1 MSTFKLLIRFA
12 KPYPGWMLL
21 TFLLGFSGALF
32 NGVGT
37 TLIVPVVL
45 KIIGLDIE
53 LDNAPDIL
61 KIVMRPFDRVPEDY
75 RTLVMAIAIILTI
88 ILKNL
93 ASYASTLTSSS
104 LARTLTTDMREAG
117 LKNLL
122 EVDLDY
128 FVKTKVGDAINS
140 LSAELGKA
148 ASSVNTVIR
157 VLILVITI
165 FVFIGVLL
173 SISWQLTIAATF
185 LLSLLTLVNQYAIAR
200 SKDYGKLL
208 SDMSRA
214 YSITVLEVMNGMR
227 LVRATA
233 NEDREYTKIV
243 KLIRNREQADFK
255 SQANSEAI
263 TPVSEVMGIT
273 ALVMIILL
281 SKYLFASQISSLS
294 TVIFTYLL
302 VLLRVLPFI
311 SQLNAIRSSFA
322 NASTSVSI
330 ANDFLRR
337 DNKPF
342 MSRGAKIYKAL
353 EKGIHFNNISFAYPG
368 SEKLVLKE
376 VDLFLPKGTTLAL
389 VGSSGAGKSTMADLL
404 PRFYDVISGSILLD
418 GVNLKEFDIQS
429 LRRAM
434 GIVSQDTF
442 LFNDTVRYNIAY
454 GKPDATEEE
463 IIAATQRANAY
474 EFVTK
479 LSQGFDTLIG
489 DRGVMLSGGQRQR
502 LAIARALLQNPEILI
517 LDEATSALDTVSER
531 VVQAA
536 IDDLS
541 KDRTTLVIAH
551 RLSTVQAADQ
561 IAVLDQGKVVE
572 VGTHNS
578 LLQKGGYYTRLY
590 TMQFGTE
597 DSEKQ
602 FIDIKSDV
610 KSEAKLTNGQNTEV
624 LTHNQNLVRI
634 PHELR
639 TRLNPTIGFLQLLL
653 DEAENSQEREELIE
667 EIRKST
673 ARVENIIE
681 VFEDIV
687 KLQTTFITSVN
698 DTYKVYRDDLDRL
711 VKKLR
716 THLNFMLHS
725 LPLIADGQ
733 VQTSEQN
740 EIIKNIYYAAI
751 HLLDTIQ
758 ELEDFLKSKSLNS
771 VGSSNKLEYQQNGN
785 SKIKIGL

>member
-1 MSTFKLLIRFA
+1 MSTVKLLIRFA

-53 LDNAPDIL
+53 LNNAPDIL

-88 ILKNL
+88 ILKNI

-148 ASSVNTVIR
+148 ASAVNTVIR
-157 VLILVITI
+157 VSILVITI
-165 FVFIGVLL
+165 LVFIGVLL

-185 LLSLLTLVNQYAIAR
+185 LLSLVTLVNQYAISR
-200 SKDYGKLL
+200 SKIYGKLL

-273 ALVMIILL
+273 ALVLIILL

-294 TVIFTYLL
+294 TVLFTYLL
-302 VLLRVLPFI
+302 VLLRLLPFI
-311 SQLNAIRSSFA
+311 SQLNAIRSGFA

-342 MSRGAKIYKAL
+342 MSRGTKIYKGL

-404 PRFYDVISGSILLD
+404 PRFYDVISGGILLD
-418 GVNLKEFDIQS
+418 GVDLKEFDIQL

-463 IIAATQRANAY
+463 IIAATKRANAY

-551 RLSTVQAADQ
+551 RLSTVQGADQ

-590 TMQFGTE
+590 TMQFGAE

-602 FIDIKSDV
+602 FTDV
-610 KSEAKLTNGQNTEV
+610 KSEAKLTDGQNTEV

-639 TRLNPTIGFLQLLL
+639 TRLNPTIGFLQLLI
-653 DEAENSQEREELIE
+653 DEASDSQEREELME

-681 VFEDIV
+681 IFEDIV
-687 KLQTTFITSVN
+687 KLQTSFITSVN
-698 DTYKVYRDDLDRL
+698 DTYKAYRDDLDRL

-725 LPLIADGQ
+725 LPLILDGQ
-733 VQTSEQN
+733 IQSFEQN

-758 ELEDFLKSKSLNS
+758 ELEDFLKSNYSNS
-771 VGSSNKLEYQQNGN
+771 VGYSNKFEYQQNGN

>member
-1 MSTFKLLIRFA
+1 MSTSKLLIQFA
-12 KPYPGWMLL
+12 KPYPGWVFL
-21 TFLLGFSGALF
+21 TFVLGFSGALF

-45 KIIGLDIE
+45 QIVGLDVQ
-53 LDNAPDIL
+53 LDKAPDIL
-61 KIVMRPFDRVPEDY
+61 KVVLLPFEQVPDNY
-75 RTLVMAIAIILTI
+75 RTLVMAAAIIITI
-88 ILKNL
+88 LLKNI
-93 ASYASTLTSSS
+93 ASYASTLASSS

-128 FVKTKVGDAINS
+128 FAKTKVGDSINS
-140 LSAELGKA
+140 LGGELGKA
-148 ASSVNTVIR
+148 ASAINTIIR
-157 VLILVITI
+157 VFILLITI
-165 FVFIGVLL
+165 LVFIGILL
-173 SISWQLTIAATF
+173 SISWQLTIAATA
-185 LLSLLTLVNQYAIAR
+185 LLSLVTLVNQYAISR

-214 YSITVLEVMNGMR
+214 YSITVLEVLNGMR

-233 NEDREYTKIV
+233 NEEREYKKIV
-243 KLIRNREQADFK
+243 KLIRDREQADFK

-263 TPVSEVMGIT
+263 TPVGEVMGIT
-273 ALVMIILL
+273 ALVLIVIL
-281 SKYLFASQISSLS
+281 SKYLFANQISSLS
-294 TVIFTYLL
+294 AVLFTYLL
-302 VLLRVLPFI
+302 VLLRVLPFL

-322 NASTSVSI
+322 NASSSVSI
-330 ANDFLRR
+330 ATDFLRR

-342 MSRGAKIYKAL
+342 MSQGTKPYKRL
-353 EKGIHFNNISFAYPG
+353 EKGIHFHNISFAYPG
-368 SEKLVLKE
+368 NDKLVLKE

-404 PRFYDVISGSILLD
+404 PRFYDPISGSILLD
-418 GVNLKEFDIQS
+418 DVDLREFNIQS
-429 LRRAM
+429 LRHAM

-454 GKPDATEEE
+454 GKPDASEEE
-463 IIAATQRANAY
+463 IINATKRANAY
-474 EFVTK
+474 EFITK

-502 LAIARALLQNPEILI
+502 LAIARALLQDPEILI

-551 RLSTVQAADQ
+551 RLSTIQNADQ
-561 IAVLDQGKVVE
+561 IAVLDQGRVVE
-572 VGTHNS
+572 VGTHDS
-578 LLQKGGYYTRLY
+578 LLQKNGYYTRLY
-590 TMQFGTE
+590 SMQFG
-597 DSEKQ
+597 SEAGDKNQ
-602 FIDIKSDV
+602 LQDIK
-610 KSEAKLTNGQNTEV
+610 LTDGQYVEI
-624 LTHNQNLVRI
+624 LTYNQNLLRI

-653 DEAENSQEREELIE
+653 DDLADGSQEREELIE
-667 EIRKST
+667 EIYKST
-673 ARVENIIE
+673 SRVENIIE
-681 VFEDIV
+681 IFEDIV
-687 KLQTTFITSVN
+687 KLQTSFITSN
-698 DTYKVYRDDLDRL
+698 TKYKEDLDRL
-711 VKKLR
+711 AKKLR

-725 LPLIADGQ
+725 MPLITDPQIEA
-733 VQTSEQN
+733 SEQN
-740 EIIKNIYYAAI
+740 EIIKNAFYAAI

-758 ELEDFLKSKSLNS
+758 ELEDCLKSQYSQPMALNN
-771 VGSSNKLEYQQNGN
+771 GYKYQQNGATELQ
-785 SKIKIGL
+785 SI